1 MSLILS
7 IHPPPIPQADPCP
20 QTVPAFHPASHPV
33 LKVDLDPWLVE
44 RVVKEARAF
53 QMTPAELAGALGV
66 SELGAS
72 LLLSGDLALA
82 RYACVPNGDW
92 VQDAGSMTRVGLR
105 FLGSSRNVSYLLD
118 SHVEAVA
125 WLKAQGHW
133 HLFARANSSFRP
145 LYDVA
150 RVEYNRRRAVKVD
163 MGIDMGSDTGEQT

>member
-7 IHPPPIPQADPCP
+7 IHPPPIPQADPGP

-44 RVVKEARAF
+44 RVVEEARAF

-118 SHVEAVA
+118 SHAEAVA

-133 HLFARANSSFRP
+133 HLFARANSSFRA

-150 RVEYNRRRAVKVD
+150 RAEYDRRRAAEGCLGVD
-163 MGIDMGSDTGEQT
+163 SGEQT

>member
-7 IHPPPIPQADPCP
+7 VHQTDPGA
-20 QTVPAFHPASHPV
+20 QPAPASP
-33 LKVDLDPWLVE
+33 VDLDAWLVE
-44 RVVKEARAF
+44 RVVEEARAF

-105 FLGSSRNVSYLLD
+105 LLGISRNVSYLLD
-118 SHVEAVA
+118 SHAEAVD

-133 HLFARANSSFRP
+133 HLFTQVNSSFRP

-150 RVEYNRRRAVKVD
+150 RAEYDRRRAVKGCLGVD
-163 MGIDMGSDTGEQT
+163 SGEQS

>member
-1 MSLILS
+1 MSLMLS
-7 IHPPPIPQADPCP
+7 VHQAVPGPQM
-20 QTVPAFHPASHPV
+20 VPAFHPV
-33 LKVDLDPWLVE
+33 LKADLDPWLVE
-44 RVVKEARAF
+44 RVVEEARAF

-72 LLLSGDLALA
+72 LLLSGDLVLA

-105 FLGSSRNVSYLLD
+105 FLGISRNVSYLLD
-118 SHVEAVA
+118 SHAEAVV

-133 HLFARANSSFRP
+133 HLFTQVNSSFRA

-150 RVEYNRRRAVKVD
+150 RAEYDRRRAVKVD
-163 MGIDMGSDTGEQT
+163 IGIDMEIDTGEQT